1 MIQDAMAATPQ
12 DLLIYASPRSPPAWM
27 KTNKSLYQGGSLLP
41 KYHDTRAQYLLR
53 FVQEYEKA
61 GIPLRG
67 LTIQN
72 EAAASQRR
80 ESCLYTAQE
89 EIVFALE
96 HLRPALDQT

>member
-1 MIQDAMAATPQ
+1 MDYCCYCCLRDITD
-12 DLLIYASPRSPPAWM
+12 SPVSYTHLDVYKR
-27 KTNKSLYQGGSLLP
+27 Q
-41 KYHDTRAQYLLR
+41 QYLLR
-53 FVQEYEKA
+53 FIQEYEKV
-61 GIPLRG
+61 GINLRG

-96 HLRPALDQT
+96 HLRPVLDQA